1 MAVPLVNVTLAS
13 VVAPSL
19 KVTVPVGVP
28 PFVADTVAVNP
39 TVVPNV
45 TSVLLAIR
53 LVVVPEATTSWLND
67 DELALE
73 FVLPE

>member
-1 MAVPLVNVTLAS
+1 MPTVNVTLAS

-67 DELALE
+67 DVLALE